1 MEIIL
6 QDTVAN
12 LGKLGD
18 KVTVKAG
25 YARNFLFP
33 QQKAVPAN
41 KANLEAFEAR
51 RAELEAKQAA
61 NLAAAEK
68 RGTALEALEK
78 VLITSKAGE
87 GGKLFGSIGTRD
99 IADAI
104 TAAGVAVVKSEVRLP
119 EGALR
124 STGTYEITVSVHS
137 EVSAVVNVE
146 VVGEE

>member
-18 KVTVKAG
+18 KVNVKAG

-51 RAELEAKQAA
+51 RADLEAKQAA
-61 NLAAAEK
+61 NLAAAQE
-68 RGTALEALEK
+68 RGTALEALEA
-78 VLITSKAGE
+78 VVISSKSGDE
-87 GGKLFGSIGTRD
+87 GKLFGSIGTRD

-104 TAAGVAVVKSEVRLP
+104 TAAGVPVVKSEVRLP

-124 STGTYEITVSVHS
+124 NIGTYEIAVSVHS
-137 EVSAVVNVE
+137 DVSAVVTIE

>member
-18 KVTVKAG
+18 KVVVKSG

-51 RAELEAKQAA
+51 RADLEAKQTA
-61 NLAAAEK
+61 NLAAAQA
-68 RGTALEALEK
+68 RGDALSALEA
-78 VLITSKAGE
+78 VVISSKAGDA
-87 GGKLFGSIGTRD
+87 GKLFGSIGTRD

-104 TAAGVAVVKSEVRLP
+104 TAAGVPVVKSEVRLP

-124 STGTYEITVSVHS
+124 NTGSYEIAVAVHS
-137 EVSAVVNVE
+137 DVSTIVNIE
-146 VVGEE
+146 VVEAE

>member
-1 MEIIL
+1 MEVIL

-12 LGKLGD
+12 LGNLGD
-18 KVTVKAG
+18 KVNVKAG

-51 RAELEAKQAA
+51 RADLEAKQIA
-61 NLAAAEK
+61 NLAAAQT
-68 RGTALEALEK
+68 RGDALAALEA
-78 VLITSKAGE
+78 VVIASKAGE
-87 GGKLFGSIGTRD
+87 AGKLFGSIGTRD

-104 TAAGVAVVKSEVRLP
+104 TTAGVAVVKSEVRLP

-124 STGTYEITVSVHS
+124 NTGTYEIAVVVHS
-137 EVSAVVNVE
+137 DVSTIVNIE
-146 VVGEE
+146 VVEAE

>member
-61 NLAAAEK
+61 NLAAAQE
-68 RGTALEALEK
+68 RGAALEALET
-78 VLITSKAGE
+78 VTITSKAGDE
-87 GGKLFGSIGTRD
+87 GKLFGSIGTRD

-124 STGTYEITVSVHS
+124 NTGSYEITVSVHS

>member
-18 KVTVKAG
+18 KVNVKAG

-41 KANLEAFEAR
+41 KANVEAFEAR

-61 NLAAAEK
+61 NLAAAEA
-68 RGTALEALEK
+68 RGAAISALEA
-78 VLITSKAGE
+78 VTITSKAGDA
-87 GGKLFGSIGTRD
+87 GKLFGSIGTRD

-104 TAAGVAVVKSEVRLP
+104 TAAGVAVAKSEVRLP

-124 STGTYEITVSVHS
+124 LTGSYEITVTVHS
-137 EVSAVVNVE
+137 DVTSVVNLE
-146 VVGEE
+146 VVEAE

>member
-18 KVTVKAG
+18 KVNVKAG

-61 NLAAAEK
+61 NLAAAQA
-68 RGTALEALEK
+68 RGTSLEALEAI
-78 VLITSKAGE
+78 VITSKSGDE
-87 GGKLFGSIGTRD
+87 GKLFGSIGTRD
-99 IADAI
+99 IASAI
-104 TAAGVAVVKSEVRLP
+104 SAAGVAVVKSEVRLP

-124 STGTYEITVSVHS
+124 NTGTYEIAVSVHS
-137 EVSAVVNVE
+137 DVTAVITIE

>member
-18 KVTVKAG
+18 KVNVKAG

-41 KANLEAFEAR
+41 KANVEAFEAR
-51 RAELEAKQAA
+51 RADLEAKQAA
-61 NLAAAEK
+61 NLAAAQA
-68 RGTALEALEK
+68 RGTAISALE
-78 VLITSKAGE
+78 VVTITSKAGDA
-87 GGKLFGSIGTRD
+87 GKLFGSIGTRD

-104 TAAGVAVVKSEVRLP
+104 SAAGVAVAKSEVRLP

-124 STGTYEITVSVHS
+124 NTGTYEITVSVHS
-137 EVSAVVNVE
+137 DVSTVVTIE

>member
-1 MEIIL
+1 MEVIL

-18 KVTVKAG
+18 KVNVKAG

-41 KANLEAFEAR
+41 KANLDAFEAR
-51 RAELEAKQAA
+51 RADLEAKQIA
-61 NLAAAEK
+61 NLAAAQT
-68 RGTALEALEK
+68 RGDALAALEA
-78 VLITSKAGE
+78 VVIASKAGE
-87 GGKLFGSIGTRD
+87 AGKLFGSIGTRD

-104 TAAGVAVVKSEVRLP
+104 SAAGVAVVKSEVRLP

-124 STGTYEITVSVHS
+124 NTGSYEIAVVVHS
-137 EVSAVVNVE
+137 DVSTIVNIE
-146 VVGEE
+146 VVEAE

>member
-18 KVTVKAG
+18 KVNVKAG

-51 RAELEAKQAA
+51 RADLEAKQAA
-61 NLAAAEK
+61 NLAAAQA
-68 RGTALEALEK
+68 RGNSLTALESVVIA
-78 VLITSKAGE
+78 SKAGE
-87 GGKLFGSIGTRD
+87 AGKLFGSIGTRD

-104 TAAGVAVVKSEVRLP
+104 SAAGVAVAKSEVRLP

-124 STGTYEITVSVHS
+124 TTGTYEITVTVHS
-137 EVSAVVNVE
+137 DVTSVVNLEIVE
-146 VVGEE
+146 AE

>member
-18 KVTVKAG
+18 KVNVKAG

-68 RGTALEALEK
+68 RGEALSALEA
-78 VLITSKAGE
+78 VVITSKSGDE
-87 GGKLFGSIGTRD
+87 GKLFGSIGTRD
-99 IADAI
+99 IDDAI

-124 STGTYEITVSVHS
+124 NTGTYEIAIAVHS

-146 VVGEE
+146 VLAAE

>member
-18 KVTVKAG
+18 KVNVKAG

-51 RAELEAKQAA
+51 RADLEAKQAA
-61 NLAAAEK
+61 NLAAAQA
-68 RGTALEALEK
+68 RGQAITALEA
-78 VLITSKAGE
+78 VVITSKAGDA
-87 GGKLFGSIGTRD
+87 GKLFGSIGTRD

-104 TAAGVAVVKSEVRLP
+104 SAAGVTVAKSEVRLP

-124 STGTYEITVSVHS
+124 STGSFEITITVHS
-137 EVSAVVNVE
+137 EVTSVVNLEIVE
-146 VVGEE
+146 AE

>member
-18 KVTVKAG
+18 KVEVKSG

-41 KANLEAFEAR
+41 KANLAAFETR
-51 RAELEAKQAA
+51 RVELEAKQAA

-68 RGTALEALEK
+68 RGAALAALEAI
-78 VLITSKAGE
+78 VIASKAGDV
-87 GGKLFGSIGTRD
+87 GKLFGSIGTRD
-99 IADAI
+99 IANAI
-104 TAAGVAVVKSEVRLP
+104 TAAGVPVAKSEIRLP

-124 STGTYEITVSVHS
+124 NTGLFEVAVAVHS
-137 EVSAVVNVE
+137 EVSTIVNIE
-146 VVGEE
+146 VVQAD

>member
-18 KVTVKAG
+18 KVNVKAG

-61 NLAAAEK
+61 NLAAAQE
-68 RGTALEALEK
+68 RGTALEALES
-78 VLITSKAGE
+78 VVITSKAGDE
-87 GGKLFGSIGTRD
+87 GKLFGSIGTRD
-99 IADAI
+99 IANAI

-124 STGTYEITVSVHS
+124 NTGTYEIAVSVHS
-137 EVSAVVNVE
+137 DVSAVVNVE
-146 VVGEE
+146 VLAAE

>member
-18 KVTVKAG
+18 KVEVKAG
-25 YARNFLFP
+25 YARNYLFP

-41 KANLEAFEAR
+41 KANIEAFEAR
-51 RAELEAKQAA
+51 RAELEAKHAA
-61 NLAAAEK
+61 NLAAAQK
-68 RGTALEALEK
+68 RGAALDALEA
-78 VLITSKAGE
+78 VVITSKAGD

-99 IADAI
+99 IANAI
-104 TAAGVAVVKSEVRLP
+104 TAAGVPVVKSEVRLP

-124 STGTYEITVSVHS
+124 NTGTFEITVSVYS
-137 EVSAVVNVE
+137 EVSTVVNLE

>member
-18 KVTVKAG
+18 KVNVKAG

-61 NLAAAEK
+61 NLAAAQE
-68 RGTALEALEK
+68 RGATLEALE
-78 VLITSKAGE
+78 VVTIASKCGDE
-87 GGKLFGSIGTRD
+87 GKLFGSIGTRD

-124 STGTYEITVSVHS
+124 NTGSYEIAVSVHS
-137 EVSAVVNVE
+137 DVSVIVNLE
-146 VVGEE
+146 VVAAE